1 MGKKHNEQSRQ
12 GDVNVNSL
20 RETVEKDLIDRCTFS
35 YEQTKGWIEN
45 ADNKVSVAFG
55 VFSAVFAAFS
65 FLSEH
70 YLVAP
75 QSAKLIEAWKKVHDI
90 SAIISIV
97 VMIIAVGLFAVA
109 IIPNLKS
116 NSKKPTEKKYP
127 IFYGDISRMD
137 KKTYKEKMLSGN
149 EDDFAD
155 ELIEEIY
162 YNSKICSR
170 KMTCYKCGVILSLSA
185 IALSLIKVGA
195 HFLMYQ

>member
-1 MGKKHNEQSRQ
+1 MGKNHKEQSRQ
-12 GDVNVNSL
+12 CDADGYSL
-20 RETVEKDLIDRCTFS
+20 RKAAEKELIDRCTFS

-70 YLVAP
+70 FLAAP
-75 QSAKLIEAWKKVHDI
+75 QSANLIEAWKKAHDI
-90 SAIISIV
+90 SAIISII
-97 VMIIAVGLFAVA
+97 VMIIAVGFFAIA

-116 NSKKPTEKKYP
+116 NSKKPAEKKYP
-127 IFYGDISRMD
+127 IFYGDISHMD
-137 KKTYKEKMLSGN
+137 KNAYKEKILSGN
-149 EDDFAD
+149 EDDFAN
-155 ELIEEIY
+155 ELIEEIH

-170 KMTCYKCGVILSLSA
+170 KMTCYKCGVILSLFA